1 MGPLLFSV
9 FINDLP
15 YVVKNADAVKYAD
28 DCTLFCTTPTS
39 VELCENLQV
48 ELHNFTN
55 WVRANKL
62 ALNIVKTYISVDISN
77 ISIIFGS
84 QNILANATAL
94 NLYIDGIS
102 VEQVNKTKFFVVKLD
117 IALSWSDQIDHIVSR
132 MGRGIAMSR

>member
-1 MGPLLFSV
+1 MLLK
-9 FINDLP
+9 IT
-15 YVVKNADAVKYAD
+15 D
-28 DCTLFCTTPTS
+28 DCSLFCASPTS

-77 ISIIFGS
+77 MSTIFGS

>member
-15 YVVKNADAVKYAD
+15 YVVKNADVVKYAD

-62 ALNIVKTYISVDISN
+62 ALNIVKTYISVD